1 MVDEHDID
9 DPERPRGLF
18 SPADRKYLLGESE
31 IKPKT
36 QAERNRRAY
45 IRERLTHT
53 LLDFAL
59 VSEIEARDRRRVFE
73 RQDNTEAESKR
84 LVALQQSIMDLL
96 GFLYQEL
103 EQHHDTG
110 MSFEECLRT
119 GILRT
124 RFRSE
129 TMQTVSPG
137 DVTFEVEEPEEI
149 DIDSVAMRL
158 SEGGL
163 DALSDGELRTMFR
176 LLAEE
181 REGMSPAD
189 LGDELLALK
198 ESGILDQ

>member
-1 MVDEHDID
+1 MVDEYDSENPD
-9 DPERPRGLF
+9 RPRGIF
-18 SPADRKYLLGESE
+18 STADREYLLGESD

-36 QAERNRRAY
+36 QAERNRRAR
-45 IRERLTHT
+45 IRERLTQS

-59 VSEIEARDRRRVFE
+59 VSEIEMRDRRRVFE
-73 RQDNTEAESKR
+73 RQDDSKAESDR
-84 LVALQQSIMDLL
+84 MSALHQSIMDLL

-103 EQHHDTG
+103 GQDSDTA

-129 TMQTVSPG
+129 TMQTVTPG

-163 DALSDGELRTMFR
+163 DALSDGELRTMLR